1 MKLAAILIHRQV
13 LAFLA
18 ENSLEPPTIPPGC
31 NSVWRDIT
39 LADGRHAVVLNQ
51 TGFSPE
57 AADNEEECNG
67 LSLFILDEPPTP
79 QGKRQLLE
87 WMDEQLAPPA

>member
-1 MKLAAILIHRQV
+1 MKIAALLIHRQV

-18 ENSLEPPTIPPGC
+18 ENGLEAPAIPSGA
-31 NSVWRDIT
+31 NSIWKDIT

-57 AADNEEECNG
+57 ASDNEEEVNG

-79 QGKRQLLE
+79 EGKAELLN
-87 WMDEQLAPPA
+87 WMDTQLTPPI